1 VKTLPAGAGIE
12 RAGHPDA
19 SCCDPSYF
27 WRIKGL
33 WGKDNRAMK
42 HTLSFPKRTLE
53 WPRVGLDIGV
63 CEDGTDYTG
72 FTVYGMPPDGEPRH
86 FEIREPDGMD
96 S

>member
-1 VKTLPAGAGIE
+1 
-12 RAGHPDA
+12 
-19 SCCDPSYF
+19 
-27 WRIKGL
+27 
-33 WGKDNRAMK
+33 MK